1 MFYLFIIFVKLVLC
15 IFNDNLQIILSHELV
30 FSFRISI
37 LQMLKE
43 IIVNCLYLMNCR
55 ICEFKKNSSKSEKK
69 YKKTMIYSTCF
80 HFSIYN
86 FSNFSFD
93 LSQSSIHLFT
103 ANQKYNAYII
113 MQYVKLHQIITS

>member
-69 YKKTMIYSTCF
+69 YKIIIIYLTCF
-80 HFSIYN
+80 YFSAHN

-103 ANQKYNAYII
+103 ADQKYNVCIV
-113 MQYVKLHQIITS
+113 MQYVKSH